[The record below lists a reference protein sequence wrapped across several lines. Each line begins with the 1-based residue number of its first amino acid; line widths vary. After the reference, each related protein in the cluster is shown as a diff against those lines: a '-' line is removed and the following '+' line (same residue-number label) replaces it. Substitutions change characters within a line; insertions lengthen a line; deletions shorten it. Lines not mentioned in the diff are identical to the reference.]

1 MNDVYVTYIVFIEEQ
16 ERMLRRLSKDILR
29 YKFAFGM
36 MLGIIVV
43 EILDTKARL
52 QALENRKKE
61 MAG

>member
-1 MNDVYVTYIVFIEEQ
+1 MNDMHVTSIIFTEDQ

-29 YKFAFGM
+29 CKLAFS
-36 MLGIIVV
+36 MLLGVIVV
-43 EILDTKARL
+43 EILDAKARL

>member
-1 MNDVYVTYIVFIEEQ
+1 MNDVHVNYIVFTEDQ

-29 YKFAFGM
+29 YRFAFGM

-43 EILDTKARL
+43 EILDAKTRL

>member
-1 MNDVYVTYIVFIEEQ
+1 MNDAHVTYIIFTEDQ

-43 EILDTKARL
+43 EILDAKARL
-52 QALENRKKE
+52 QALENGKKE

>member
-1 MNDVYVTYIVFIEEQ
+1 MNDVHVTSIIFTEDQ

-29 YKFAFGM
+29 CKFALGM
-36 MLGIIVV
+36 ILGIIVV
-43 EILDTKARL
+43 EILDAKTRL

>member
-1 MNDVYVTYIVFIEEQ
+1 MNDVHVTYIVFTEEQ
-16 ERMLRRLSKDILR
+16 GRMLRRLSKDILR

-52 QALENRKKE
+52 QASENRKKE

>member
-1 MNDVYVTYIVFIEEQ
+1 MNDMHITSIIFTEDQ

-29 YKFAFGM
+29 CKFAFGM
-36 MLGIIVV
+36 ILGIIVV
-43 EILDTKARL
+43 EILDAKARL

>member
-1 MNDVYVTYIVFIEEQ
+1 MNDIHVTYIVFTEEQ

-29 YKFAFGM
+29 YKFAFGII
-36 MLGIIVV
+36 LGIIVV
-43 EILDTKARL
+43 EILDAKARL

>member
-1 MNDVYVTYIVFIEEQ
+1 MNDVHVTYIVFTEEQ
-16 ERMLRRLSKDILR
+16 ELMLCRPSKYILR

-52 QALENRKKE
+52 QSL
-61 MAG
+61 